1 MVNGRGPC
9 DDDMNVRRSLA
20 ALAVAVTL
28 AACSGEDGREF
39 ARYYDPRGLFTTNL
53 PAANDITVTPPSTGG
68 EGPPFLTGVISTP
81 PLPSPEPQ
89 SAFGGGAAFDA
100 SQTEAPDQTVYRAF
114 ALTTA
119 EFDDLDHMGLLLLTG
134 QPSVDVQI
142 DEGVRMDGLEARL
155 LVADIV
161 NEGAAAASAAMA
173 FTLGSDGTGY
183 ILVAVFPPDG
193 WDAERD
199 DFMRILESFR
209 AEVPPGLNA
218 FPVTGEEA

>member
-1 MVNGRGPC
+1 VVNGPAPC

-20 ALAVAVTL
+20 VLAVAATL

-39 ARYYDPRGLFTTNL
+39 ARYYDPRGLFITNL
-53 PAANDITVTPPSTGG
+53 PEANDITVTPPSSGG
-68 EGPPFLTGVISTP
+68 EAPPLLTGVISTP
-81 PLPSPEPQ
+81 PAPSPEPQ
-89 SAFGGGAAFDA
+89 SAFGGAAFDA
-100 SQTEAPDQTVYRAF
+100 SQTEPPDQTVYRAF
-114 ALTTA
+114 AITTA

-155 LVADIV
+155 LVADV
-161 NEGAAAASAAMA
+161 VSNGAPVVSAAAA
-173 FTLGSDGTGY
+173 FTLGTDGTGY
-183 ILVAVFPPDG
+183 ILIAEFPPG
-193 WDAERD
+193 EWDAERD

-218 FPVTGEEA
+218 FPVTGEQS

>member
-68 EGPPFLTGVISTP
+68 EGPPFLTGVVSTP
-81 PLPSPEPQ
+81 PVPSPEPQ
-89 SAFGGGAAFDA
+89 SGFGGGALDV
-100 SQTEAPDQTVYRAF
+100 SQTESTDQTVYQAF
-114 ALTTA
+114 AVTTT
-119 EFDDLDHMGLLLLTG
+119 EFDDLDQMGLFFFTG
-134 QPSVDVQI
+134 HPTVDVHLDQ
-142 DEGVRMDGLEARL
+142 GVRMDGLEARL

-161 NEGAAAASAAMA
+161 NEGGPAGSLATA
-173 FTLGSDGTGY
+173 FTLGTDGTGY
-183 ILVAVFPPDG
+183 ILIAEFPPG
-193 WDAERD
+193 RWDAERD

-209 AEVPPGLNA
+209 AEVCPGLNA

>member
-1 MVNGRGPC
+1 
-9 DDDMNVRRSLA
+9 MNVGRSLA

-68 EGPPFLTGVISTP
+68 EGPPFLTGVVSTP
-81 PLPSPEPQ
+81 PVPSPEPQ
-89 SAFGGGAAFDA
+89 SGFGGAGFDA
-100 SQTEAPDQTVYRAF
+100 SQTEPADQTEYRAF
-114 ALTTA
+114 AITTA

-134 QPSVDVQI
+134 QPSVDIQI

-173 FTLGSDGTGY
+173 ITLGRDGTGF
-183 ILVAVFPPDG
+183 ILFAVFPPG
-193 WDAERD
+193 EWDAERD

>member
-1 MVNGRGPC
+1 
-9 DDDMNVRRSLA
+9 MNVRRSLA

-39 ARYYDPRGLFTTNL
+39 ARYYDPRGLFTTKL
-53 PAANDITVTPPSTGG
+53 PAANDITVTPPSAGG

-89 SAFGGGAAFDA
+89 SGFGGAGFDA
-100 SQTEAPDQTVYRAF
+100 SQTEPADQTEYRAF
-114 ALTTA
+114 AITTA
-119 EFDDLDHMGLLLLTG
+119 EFDDLDDMGLLLLTG

-142 DEGVRMDGLEARL
+142 DDGVRMDDLKARL

-183 ILVAVFPPDG
+183 ILVAVFPPGD
-193 WDAERD
+193 WESERD